1 MCKQLRCSAR
11 MLLQVVFVF
20 LLAMQIP
27 VRFRYR
33 IERRQARWNVVFP
46 ELSSANFTADSPAQA
61 RTEAPEKALTA
72 PACCLRVLK
81 PSPSAKGRM
90 RVKAKPCCR
99 FLRRERPALL
109 NGRGRFRFK
118 PPMLPAHWALRV
130 RKPRD
135 SLISRIPQKSMRSPK
150 RSKCWGLSSICRSR
164 CCPKVLRRCSMKSP
178 GADEH
183 QSQPRLPMMPRAPEA
198 DQPQRSSEAGESAL
212 SKVSRR
218 FVFESFNKDIEIFIN
233 LDHTRRIV
241 CGIVFNHPF
250 ADNVVDAAAL
260 GIPS

>member
-1 MCKQLRCSAR
+1 
-11 MLLQVVFVF
+11 
-20 LLAMQIP
+20 MQIP

-46 ELSSANFTADSPAQA
+46 ELSSANFTADSPARA

-72 PACCLRVLK
+72 LARLLLKGSEAVPVCQRAHAGEGEAVL
-81 PSPSAKGRM
+81 PLFAQG
-90 RVKAKPCCR
+90 KAR
-99 FLRRERPALL
+99 FIERA
-109 NGRGRFRFK
+109 
-118 PPMLPAHWALRV
+118 WALQVQAADVARALGIT
-130 RKPRD
+130 RQEAARLFDLAHPT
-135 SLISRIPQKSMRSPK
+135 
-150 RSKCWGLSSICRSR
+150 KCWGLSSICRSR

-183 QSQPRLPMMPRAPEA
+183 QSQPRRPMMPRAPEA

-212 SKVSRR
+212 SEVSRR

>member
-1 MCKQLRCSAR
+1 
-11 MLLQVVFVF
+11 MLLRVVFVF

-72 PACCLRVLK
+72 LARLLLKGSEAVPVCQRAHAGEGEAVL
-81 PSPSAKGRM
+81 PLFAQG
-90 RVKAKPCCR
+90 KAR
-99 FLRRERPALL
+99 FIERA
-109 NGRGRFRFK
+109 
-118 PPMLPAHWALRV
+118 WALQVQAADVARALGITRQEAARLFDLAHPTKIDALSKALEV
-130 RKPRD
+130 LGAQLD
-135 SLISRIPQKSMRSPK
+135 LSLSLLPQGPSRY
-150 RSKCWGLSSICRSR
+150 
-164 CCPKVLRRCSMKSP
+164 SMKSP

-183 QSQPRLPMMPRAPEA
+183 QSQPQLPMMPRAPEA
-198 DQPQRSSEAGESAL
+198 DQPQRSLEAGESAL
-212 SKVSRR
+212 SEVSRR

>member
-11 MLLQVVFVF
+11 MLLRVVFVF

-61 RTEAPEKALTA
+61 RTEAPEKA
-72 PACCLRVLK
+72 
-81 PSPSAKGRM
+81 
-90 RVKAKPCCR
+90 VKAKPCCR

-198 DQPQRSSEAGESAL
+198 DQPQRSLEAGESAL
-212 SKVSRR
+212 SEVSRR

-250 ADNVVDAAAL
+250 ANNVVDAAAL

>member
-72 PACCLRVLK
+72 LARLLLK
-81 PSPSAKGRM
+81 GSEAVP
-90 RVKAKPCCR
+90 VCQ
-99 FLRRERPALL
+99 RPALL

-150 RSKCWGLSSICRSR
+150 RSKCWGLSSTCRSR

-183 QSQPRLPMMPRAPEA
+183 QSQPRLPMRPRAPEA
-198 DQPQRSSEAGESAL
+198 DQPQRSLEAGESAL
-212 SKVSRR
+212 SEVSRR

>member
-1 MCKQLRCSAR
+1 
-11 MLLQVVFVF
+11 
-20 LLAMQIP
+20 
-27 VRFRYR
+27 
-33 IERRQARWNVVFP
+33 
-46 ELSSANFTADSPAQA
+46 
-61 RTEAPEKALTA
+61 
-72 PACCLRVLK
+72 
-81 PSPSAKGRM
+81 
-90 RVKAKPCCR
+90 
-99 FLRRERPALL
+99 
-109 NGRGRFRFK
+109 
-118 PPMLPAHWALRV
+118 
-130 RKPRD
+130 
-135 SLISRIPQKSMRSPK
+135 
-150 RSKCWGLSSICRSR
+150 
-164 CCPKVLRRCSMKSP
+164 MKSP

>member
-1 MCKQLRCSAR
+1 
-11 MLLQVVFVF
+11 
-20 LLAMQIP
+20 
-27 VRFRYR
+27 
-33 IERRQARWNVVFP
+33 
-46 ELSSANFTADSPAQA
+46 
-61 RTEAPEKALTA
+61 
-72 PACCLRVLK
+72 
-81 PSPSAKGRM
+81 M

-130 RKPRD
+130 RKPRG
-135 SLISRIPQKSMRSPK
+135 SLISRTPQKSMRSPK

-164 CCPKVLRRCSMKSP
+164 CCPKALRRCSMKSP

-183 QSQPRLPMMPRAPEA
+183 PSQPRRPMMPQAPEA
-198 DQPQRSSEAGESAL
+198 EQPQRSSEAGQSAL
-212 SKVSRR
+212 REISRR

-233 LDHTRRIV
+233 PDHTRRIV

-250 ADNVVDAAAL
+250 ANNVADAAAL